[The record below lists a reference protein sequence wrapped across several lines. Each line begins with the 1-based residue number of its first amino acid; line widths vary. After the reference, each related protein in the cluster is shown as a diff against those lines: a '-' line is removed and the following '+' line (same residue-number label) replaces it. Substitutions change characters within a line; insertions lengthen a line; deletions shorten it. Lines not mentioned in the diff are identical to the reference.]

1 MLFIIIMILLEYTI
15 CISYHIIGDILVSLN
30 KLEIGQT
37 LIVNE
42 LDCPKNIKYKLYD
55 LGFTR
60 GVSVTLVSKSP
71 LGDPLNVLLRGYKLA
86 IEKNIASCI
95 IGNLL

>member
-1 MLFIIIMILLEYTI
+1 MILTVTLA
-15 CISYHIIGDILVSLN
+15 IIFSVNILTTLH

-37 LIVNE
+37 LIINN

-55 LGFTR
+55 LGFTK

-71 LGDPLNVLLRGYKLA
+71 LGDPLNVLIRGYNLA
-86 IEKNIASCI
+86 IEKSIASCI
-95 IGNLL
+95 VGDLI